1 MAKRRS
7 CRRTEE
13 ENRIHAEA
21 VRLRKLTDEQLI
33 KHVQEAANP
42 AQNGNNQVKKFID
55 EVSTLNGIG
64 TATISKLKDYAIT
77 AGYLS

>member
-1 MAKRRS
+1 MAKKRS

-13 ENRIHAEA
+13 ENRIHTEA

-33 KHVQEAANP
+33 KHVQEANP